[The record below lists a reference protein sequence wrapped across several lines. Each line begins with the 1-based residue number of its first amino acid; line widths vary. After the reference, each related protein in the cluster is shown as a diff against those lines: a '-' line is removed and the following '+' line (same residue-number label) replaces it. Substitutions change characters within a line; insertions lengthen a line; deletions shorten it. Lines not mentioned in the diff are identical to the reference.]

1 MHRRSLLLAL
11 LGWPLLARA
20 GSAPPLEGLRR
31 RGSGSFRRF
40 GFLVYE
46 ATLWSGD
53 ASTDSPGPP
62 LALRLD
68 YRRSISGRDIAEA
81 SVREMTRF
89 VADAARLDAWGA
101 QMARIFPDV
110 RDGDHLLGVW
120 RPEGAYFYQGDR
132 LIGSVRDAEFA
143 RAFFAIWLDPRS
155 SAPGLRAALLEA
167 V

>member
-11 LGWPLLARA
+11 LGWPLLAGA
-20 GSAPPLEGLRR
+20 SSAPPLYGLHR

-53 ASTDSPGPP
+53 ESTKQPGPP

-89 VADAARLDAWGA
+89 VADAARLDAWGD

-120 RPEGAYFYQGDR
+120 RPDGAYFYQGDR
-132 LIGSVRDAEFA
+132 LIGSIRDAEFA